1 MTEKRK
7 YERFSL
13 TLPTRMEIIISEK
26 KQLFKFQTRDISSAG
41 AFILTTEPFSDG
53 TRFKLEF
60 TLTSN
65 WNKETTGALSLIKC
79 EGNVVRSIP
88 EGVAIQFDRDC
99 QIVKLSDL

>member
-1 MTEKRK
+1 M
-7 YERFSL
+7 
-13 TLPTRMEIIISEK
+13 
-26 KQLFKFQTRDISSAG
+26 FKFQTRDISSAG

-60 TLTSN
+60 TLTIN

-79 EGNVVRSIP
+79 EGNVVRSTP

-99 QIVKLSDL
+99 QIVKLSGL